1 MNGNNVYNYLDN
13 LSIENNAYKYVSN
26 KNRTKFGKDVVNFIR
41 TNGCDPEKI
50 FSKITNKNNKGGFHL
65 RKIISTKPIRYS
77 LNKSISKPGKG
88 IGKLATGSTGIVY
101 IGCVDKSC
109 KKEVAI
115 KQDTYEN
122 VKLEYDITNK
132 LSPLSPHITKVYAVD
147 KCGLLYSE
155 YYPGNS
161 IIEWVTSN
169 KEHLRPIYIRNVI
182 FQVLYTLRRIQQKY
196 PKFRHNDM
204 HGGNVLVN
212 DREAARGY
220 IKYTIDGASYYVK
233 NAGVSASI
241 ADFGFADMPGI
252 RNPVILQNHMQ
263 NNWGLGPKSH
273 PLYDAHLFLNSMHGM
288 VSGVPALA
296 ATAKFIESVLPQA
309 YLGQN
314 SDQIREFRLIYG
326 HRHAGLPTLKK
337 ILTNPYFK
345 NIMSKK
351 VAVINAYPQ
360 NIKSPSLSKKGRKVV
375 KMNTINEGASPKP
388 RTPKTRP
395 GVRRPVAAPAPTP
408 KSKTPSPPKPKSPTG
423 PSAKNLVKFII
434 TNGTKKA
441 QMDLTKVFVP
451 GEKLPTKAQL
461 LNIVSSFAK
470 GQKLLQL
477 PKPKKPPRAP
487 AARKPRAPQVAP
499 PLPPK
504 SNRVRYPATYANI
517 RRMAVKRGKR
527 SKVVSPAKRAQVS
540 PTTRRYNNALRKGVG
555 PSWLLEAN
563 TGLIGRARAP
573 LVKPKTPPKK
583 PRAIK
588 FINFSKGKSAAT
600 GSIRTAAITRVIPSK
615 NRVILNAAD
624 KRRVQALREK
634 ISNNL
639 ASNIPNF
646 ANREKKAYAMAL
658 SQIEN
663 QKRKLINIGL
673 INEPTRRVINQVA
686 AKATSPI
693 KKITVNKK
701 ISVAFKGAQTTK
713 SGTVKGHTGKA
724 SKLLAG
730 VQAARQVPPPSNY
743 SLNKDSRLK
752 IKGKLCSGYKKDELQ
767 EYLKKSG
774 ITFTQK
780 ATKDEMCAQLKK
792 NIFK

>member
-1 MNGNNVYNYLDN
+1 MNGNNVYNYMN
-13 LSIENNAYKYVSN
+13 NMSIENNSYTYVSN
-26 KNRTKFGKDVVNFIR
+26 KNRTKFGKNVVNFIR
-41 TNGCDPEKI
+41 TNGCEPEKI

-65 RKIISTKPIRYS
+65 RKIRSTKPIRYS
-77 LNKSISKPGKG
+77 LNKTIAKYGKG
-88 IGKLATGSTGIVY
+88 VGKLASGSTGVVY

-122 VKLEYDITNK
+122 VKIEYDITNK
-132 LSPLSPHITKVYAVD
+132 LSPLSPHITKVYAVN

-155 YYPGNS
+155 YYSGNS
-161 IIEWVTSN
+161 IIEWVTAN
-169 KEHLRPIYIRNVI
+169 KSHLRPIYIRNMI
-182 FQVLYTLRRIQQKY
+182 FQVLYTLRRVQQKY

-212 DREAARGY
+212 DRAVAKGY
-220 IKYTIDGASYYVK
+220 IKYTIDGATYYVK

-263 NNWGLGPKSH
+263 NEWGLGPKSH
-273 PLYDAHLFLNSMHGM
+273 PLYDTHLFLNSMYGM
-288 VSGVPALA
+288 INNVPALS
-296 ATAKFIESVLPQA
+296 ATRKFIESVLPPA

-314 SDQIREFRLIYG
+314 SDQIQEFRLRYG
-326 HRHAGLPTLKK
+326 HRHPGLPTLRK
-337 ILTNPYFK
+337 ILKNPYFTS
-345 NIMSKK
+345 IMSKK
-351 VAVINAYPQ
+351 AAFINAYPQ
-360 NIKSPSLSKKGRKVV
+360 NIKSPSLSKKVRKGMT
-375 KMNTINEGASPKP
+375 KMNRINEGPSPSPK
-388 RTPKTRP
+388 KRP
-395 GVRRPVAAPAPTP
+395 GVRRPVAAP
-408 KSKTPSPPKPKSPTG
+408 KSKTPSPLKSPAG
-423 PSAKNLVKFII
+423 LSSKNMVKFII
-434 TNGTKKA
+434 TDGTKKA
-441 QMDLTKVFVP
+441 QLELTKVFVP
-451 GEKLPTKAQL
+451 GEKLPTKAEL
-461 LNIVSSFAK
+461 MTIMASFAK
-470 GQKLLQL
+470 GQKKLG
-477 PKPKKPPRAP
+477 KKMPPRAP
-487 AARKPRAPQVAP
+487 AKRKPRAPQVAP

-527 SKVVSPAKRAQVS
+527 SKVVSPAKRKPVS
-540 PTTRRYNNALRKGVG
+540 PATRRYNNALRKGVG

-573 LVKPKTPPKK
+573 RPKPKTPPKK

-600 GSIRTAAITRVIPSK
+600 GSIRTSAITRVIPSK

-639 ASNIPNF
+639 AGNISNF

-658 SQIEN
+658 SQVEN

-673 INEPTRRVINQVA
+673 INEPTRRVINQAV

-693 KKITVNKK
+693 KKINVNKK
-701 ISVAFKGAQTTK
+701 VSIAFKGAQTTK

-724 SKLLAG
+724 SKLLTG
-730 VQAARQVPPPSNY
+730 VQVAPPSSNY

-767 EYLKKSG
+767 EYLRKSG